1 MIISNLSYME
11 TSEATVEG
19 GYYFGQSSYTNIT
32 ENLIINKKLTSKV
45 DIKGNFAGAEAEAT
59 ATGKNTSTQ
68 ALSFTNTVQGVG
80 SGSSATSISGSQ
92 GARFSYV
99 WF

>member
-1 MIISNLSYME
+1 MIISNLSHME

-19 GYYFGQSSYTNIT
+19 GYYFGVSSSTYIT
-32 ENLIINKKLTSKV
+32 ENLNITKYLNSKV

-59 ATGKNTSTQ
+59 AMGKNSTTQ

-80 SGSSATSISGSQ
+80 SSSSATSISGSL
-92 GARFSYV
+92 GATRPRG
-99 WF
+99 W